1 MGTKG
6 SKNSHGKRQVVS
18 YSLCGR
24 PSAIPSPQ
32 QSLNKLTA
40 LTLEKKSVFILDCN
54 AKGRQRNSGGNST
67 YSCV

>member
-40 LTLEKKSVFILDCN
+40 LTNIREKV
-54 AKGRQRNSGGNST
+54 
-67 YSCV
+67 CVHLGLQC